1 MKKPGQMA
9 HDAHY
14 EGYGFGHGRNWKM
27 ADQEERAVWA
37 RVESAIRA
45 DEAAKVRAATIE
57 EAEELLFG
65 MMRRDK
71 LHGPEWMEAMLAA
84 RGAIRA
90 LEEKK

>member
-1 MKKPGQMA
+1 MSDVVEVMA
-9 HDAHY
+9 RAIAEANDEYPNLWRLY
-14 EGYGFGHGRNWKM
+14 EKQAR
-27 ADQEERAVWA
+27 DVLSAVEA
-37 RVESAIRA
+37 AIRA

>member
-1 MKKPGQMA
+1 MSDVVEVMA
-9 HDAHY
+9 RAIAEANDEYPNLWRLY
-14 EGYGFGHGRNWKM
+14 EKQAR
-27 ADQEERAVWA
+27 DVLSAV
-37 RVESAIRA
+37 EFTIRA